1 MFTLGAPGTGKS
13 FVCSAALAH
22 AFYNGAVCYP
32 TSLAARRAS
41 QVGGEHIHR
50 LFCIPVKNLTA
61 RCLADEALKKL
72 NKDHKRRMFLSRL
85 QVLVV
90 EEISLIGAEYWAA
103 MDFIMQAVKDN
114 LKPFGGI
121 FVIANGDCCQ
131 LPNVDGTDIF
141 LSAQLLFS
149 FNFHF
154 LNHHVR
160 MQDPN
165 GQQLLKLLENRPVC
179 ESDVDQVVRLVG
191 QHCQFKA
198 TWSDLEDLSIMRV
211 FGKKAAER
219 EALDNHRSFVIQSGL
234 QFQESVATDEIRN
247 AKSTF
252 WVAADERVSF
262 PLSFTVVFLL
272 GCFICFACFLGNL
285 PSEQAVC

>member
-1 MFTLGAPGTGKS
+1 MAFKIVKLKFNLGAPGTGKS

-22 AFYNGAVCYP
+22 AFYNGAVCFT

-61 RCLADEALKKL
+61 KCLADEALKKL
-72 NKDHKRRMFLSRL
+72 NKDHKRRTFLSRL

-90 EEISLIGAEYWAA
+90 EEISIVGAEYWAA
-103 MDFIMQAVKDN
+103 MDYILQAVKDN

-121 FVIANGDCCQ
+121 FLIANGDCCQ

-160 MQDPN
+160 MQDLH
-165 GQQLLKLLENRPVC
+165 GQQLLKLLENRPVAA
-179 ESDVDQVVRLVG
+179 SDVEQVVSLIE
-191 QHCQFKA
+191 QHCQFVQ
-198 TWSDLEDLSIMRV
+198 TWSDLDDLSIMRV
-211 FGKKAAER
+211 FGKRIAER
-219 EALDNHRSFVIQSGL
+219 EALEDHRNHIKQAGL
-234 QFQESVATDEIRN
+234 PFEESVAGDEIRN
-247 AKSTF
+247 TKSTL
-252 WVAADERVSF
+252 WVTADERVSF
-262 PLSFTVVFLL
+262 S
-272 GCFICFACFLGNL
+272 
-285 PSEQAVC
+285 